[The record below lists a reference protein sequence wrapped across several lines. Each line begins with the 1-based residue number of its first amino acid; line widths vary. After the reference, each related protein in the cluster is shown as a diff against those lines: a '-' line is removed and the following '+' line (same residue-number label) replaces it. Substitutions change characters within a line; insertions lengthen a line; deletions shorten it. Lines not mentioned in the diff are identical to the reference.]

1 MRSRGWHAD
10 GGRPAGPINPDHI
23 KRNQRDQVPACDC
36 ARSPPK
42 YDGLMSRKTRFASFA
57 AIAAMT
63 SFTIA
68 SAEGSGA
75 YAQTQT
81 SENPVSEPVLTEEV
95 VPVFV
100 EKEVVQPLPSDDA
113 ETAPDPTS
121 ADSLRELVAQMP
133 EDGELSREMECL
145 AGAIYFE
152 SRGEPLAGQLAVAQV
167 VINRA
172 GSGLFPSSYCGVVFQ
187 RAQFSF
193 VKNGGMP
200 HIRRGSTAWQRAKA
214 IARIAHKGLWESKAA
229 DSLYFHATYVSPSWS
244 RTKQARATI
253 DSHVFYR

>member
-1 MRSRGWHAD
+1 
-10 GGRPAGPINPDHI
+10 
-23 KRNQRDQVPACDC
+23 
-36 ARSPPK
+36 
-42 YDGLMSRKTRFASFA
+42 MSRKTRLAAFA

-75 YAQTQT
+75 NAQVG
-81 SENPVSEPVLTEEV
+81 ENPTISEPVLTEEI

-100 EKEVVQPLPSDDA
+100 EKEVVQPLPAHGEAAAQDLA
-113 ETAPDPTS
+113 S
-121 ADSLRELVAQMP
+121 AGSLRELVAQIP
-133 EDGELSREMECL
+133 DRGQLSREMECL

-172 GSGLFPSSYCGVVFQ
+172 NSGIFPSSYCGVVFQ

-193 VKNGGMP
+193 VRGGEMP
-200 HIRRGSTAWQRAKA
+200 HIRRGSAAWERAKA
-214 IARIAHKGLWESKAA
+214 VAHIAHEGLWESEAA

-244 RTKQARATI
+244 RSKQARATI
-253 DSHVFYR
+253 DTHVFYR

>member
-1 MRSRGWHAD
+1 
-10 GGRPAGPINPDHI
+10 
-23 KRNQRDQVPACDC
+23 
-36 ARSPPK
+36 
-42 YDGLMSRKTRFASFA
+42 MSRKTRLAAFA

-75 YAQTQT
+75 NAQVG
-81 SENPVSEPVLTEEV
+81 ENPQVSEPVLTEEV

-100 EKEVVQPLPSDDA
+100 EKEVVQPLPAHGAAAAQDL
-113 ETAPDPTS
+113 TS
-121 ADSLRELVAQMP
+121 AGSLRELVAQIP
-133 EDGELSREMECL
+133 DRGQLSREMECL

-172 GSGLFPSSYCGVVFQ
+172 NSGVFPSSYCGVVFQ

-193 VKNGGMP
+193 VRGGEMP
-200 HIRRGSTAWQRAKA
+200 HIPRGSAAWERAKA
-214 IARIAHKGLWESKAA
+214 VAHIAHEGLWESEAA

-244 RTKQARATI
+244 RSKQARATI
-253 DSHVFYR
+253 DTHVFYR

>member
-1 MRSRGWHAD
+1 
-10 GGRPAGPINPDHI
+10 
-23 KRNQRDQVPACDC
+23 
-36 ARSPPK
+36 
-42 YDGLMSRKTRFASFA
+42 MSRKTRFASFA

-75 YAQTQT
+75 YAQVLTG
-81 SENPVSEPVLTEEV
+81 ENPEKSEPVLTEEV

-100 EKEVVQPLPSDDA
+100 QEEVVQPLPPKPDFADA
-113 ETAPDPTS
+113 G
-121 ADSLRELVAQMP
+121 SLRELVALMP
-133 EDGELSREMECL
+133 DRGKLSDEMECL

-172 GSGLFPSSYCGVVFQ
+172 NSGVFPSSYCGVVFQ

-193 VKNGGMP
+193 VRGGAMP
-200 HIRRGSTAWQRAKA
+200 YIPRGSAAWDRAKA
-214 IARIAHKGLWESKAA
+214 VARIAHEGLWESKAA
-229 DSLYFHATYVSPSWS
+229 DSLYFHATYVSPAWS

>member
-1 MRSRGWHAD
+1 
-10 GGRPAGPINPDHI
+10 
-23 KRNQRDQVPACDC
+23 
-36 ARSPPK
+36 
-42 YDGLMSRKTRFASFA
+42 MSRKTRFASFA

-75 YAQTQT
+75 NAQVG
-81 SENPVSEPVLTEEV
+81 ENPQISEPVLTAEV

-100 EKEVVQPLPSDDA
+100 EKEVVQPLPGSDAAASQDL
-113 ETAPDPTS
+113 TS
-121 ADSLRELVAQMP
+121 AGSLRELVAQIP
-133 EDGELSREMECL
+133 DHGQLSREMECL

-172 GSGLFPSSYCGVVFQ
+172 NSGIFPSSYCGVVFQ

-193 VKNGGMP
+193 VRRGEMP
-200 HIRRGSTAWQRAKA
+200 HIPRGSAAWERAKA
-214 IARIAHKGLWESKAA
+214 VAHIAHEGLWESEAA
-229 DSLYFHATYVSPSWS
+229 DSLYFHATYVRPSWS
-244 RTKQARATI
+244 RSKQARATI
-253 DSHVFYR
+253 DTHVFYR

>member
-1 MRSRGWHAD
+1 
-10 GGRPAGPINPDHI
+10 
-23 KRNQRDQVPACDC
+23 
-36 ARSPPK
+36 
-42 YDGLMSRKTRFASFA
+42 MSRKTRLASFA

-75 YAQTQT
+75 NAQVG
-81 SENPVSEPVLTEEV
+81 ENSQISEPVLTEEV

-100 EKEVVQPLPSDDA
+100 EKEVVQPLPASDA
-113 ETAPDPTS
+113 AASQNLAS
-121 ADSLRELVAQMP
+121 AGSLRELVAQIP
-133 EDGELSREMECL
+133 DRGQLSREMECL

-172 GSGLFPSSYCGVVFQ
+172 NSGIFPSSYCGVVFQ

-193 VKNGGMP
+193 VRGGDMP
-200 HIRRGSTAWQRAKA
+200 YIPRGSAAWERAKA
-214 IARIAHKGLWESKAA
+214 VAHIAHEGLWESEAA
-229 DSLYFHATYVSPSWS
+229 DSLYFHATYVNPSWN
-244 RTKQARATI
+244 RRKQARATI
-253 DSHVFYR
+253 DTHVFYR

>member
-1 MRSRGWHAD
+1 
-10 GGRPAGPINPDHI
+10 
-23 KRNQRDQVPACDC
+23 
-36 ARSPPK
+36 
-42 YDGLMSRKTRFASFA
+42 MSRKTRLAAFA

-68 SAEGSGA
+68 RAEGSGA
-75 YAQTQT
+75 NAQVG
-81 SENPVSEPVLTEEV
+81 ENPTISEPVLTEEI

-100 EKEVVQPLPSDDA
+100 EKEVVQPLPAHDA
-113 ETAPDPTS
+113 AAAQDLTS
-121 ADSLRELVAQMP
+121 AGSLRELVARIPDRGQ
-133 EDGELSREMECL
+133 LSREMECL

-172 GSGLFPSSYCGVVFQ
+172 NSGVFPSSYCGVVFQ

-193 VKNGGMP
+193 VRGGEMP
-200 HIRRGSTAWQRAKA
+200 HIPRGSAAWERAKA
-214 IARIAHKGLWESKAA
+214 VAHIAHEGLWESEAA

-244 RTKQARATI
+244 RSKQARATI
-253 DSHVFYR
+253 DTHVFYR